1 MEAPLQTRGASQAKT
16 EQLHMDSNLATMVWG
31 PIAVVVW
38 RGVANTFGN
47 QQVFLAG
54 QHALQSFPRG
64 VAVVGVVE
72 ATHKV
77 PDAATRAHSAQ
88 INDQLAGVGVVGF
101 AGVLPL
107 PGFAGAWARG
117 VVTGITLLSRQR
129 YLFQVYRYES
139 EAVRWLGKLLVHKSG
154 LSIDIEAGGRAIEA
168 FRQHYAKHLG
178 IHEA

>member
-1 MEAPLQTRGASQAKT
+1 
-16 EQLHMDSNLATMVWG
+16 MDSNLATMVWG

-38 RGVANTFGN
+38 RGVANAFGN
-47 QQVFLAG
+47 QQVFRAG
-54 QHALQSFPRG
+54 EHALQSFPG
-64 VAVVGVVE
+64 AVGIMGVVE
-72 ATHKV
+72 ATHQV
-77 PDAATRAHSAQ
+77 PDAATRAHSAR

-129 YLFQVYRYES
+129 YLFQVYRCER

-168 FRQHYAKHLG
+168 FRQHYANHLG
-178 IHEA
+178 VQES

>member
-1 MEAPLQTRGASQAKT
+1 MFQAESGVYELNAS
-16 EQLHMDSNLATMVWG
+16 LYPDHTM
-31 PIAVVVW
+31 
-38 RGVANTFGN
+38 
-47 QQVFLAG
+47 
-54 QHALQSFPRG
+54 
-64 VAVVGVVE
+64 
-72 ATHKV
+72 
-77 PDAATRAHSAQ
+77 
-88 INDQLAGVGVVGF
+88 
-101 AGVLPL
+101 PL

-178 IHEA
+178 IREA